1 MFRNDEDAAAAEG
14 YFVHVFVDRATQ
26 RPVPVP
32 DGARAVLQ
40 RIAVEA

>member
-1 MFRNDEDAAAAEG
+1 MAAAEG

-32 DGARAVLQ
+32 AASRSVLLG
-40 RIAVEA
+40 IAA